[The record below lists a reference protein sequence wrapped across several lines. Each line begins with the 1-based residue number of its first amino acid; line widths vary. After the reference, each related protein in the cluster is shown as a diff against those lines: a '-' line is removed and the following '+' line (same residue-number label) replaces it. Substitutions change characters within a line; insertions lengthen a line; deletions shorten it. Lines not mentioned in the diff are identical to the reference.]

1 MKLQK
6 IRMKH
11 GMLGQLLLGA
21 TDFISWLWIMFACV
35 ISNFER
41 ISSVLFLWQS
51 MVLKHPMQFWIYV
64 LWSSC
69 ELPEAQVSSC
79 FMSYAFHFVFMVNLL
94 FIYIIIFVLCRYG
107 GIWNACGHS
116 DDLRPQFAHD
126 MRTQGKHDLT
136 FS

>member
-1 MKLQK
+1 MHIEYRHTKLCY
-6 IRMKH
+6 
-11 GMLGQLLLGA
+11 
-21 TDFISWLWIMFACV
+21 FICV
-35 ISNFER
+35 ISNNLIFVIHNGEYTQANMIHFLVVNHVCLR
-41 ISSVLFLWQS
+41 DQQFWKNFICVLWQS

-94 FIYIIIFVLCRYG
+94 YMECL
-107 GIWNACGHS
+107 WAQWWP
-116 DDLRPQFAHD
+116 RPQFAHD